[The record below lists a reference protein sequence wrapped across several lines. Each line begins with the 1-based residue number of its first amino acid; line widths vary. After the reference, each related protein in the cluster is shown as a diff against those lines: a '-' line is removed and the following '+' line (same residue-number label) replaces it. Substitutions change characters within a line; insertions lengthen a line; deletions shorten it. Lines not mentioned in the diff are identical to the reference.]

1 MLSGKSSPRLL
12 RAGLVRVAGAMREGC
27 PVQAIPR
34 GLLTAAV
41 IRGYLRN
48 RVDTDRM
55 QTMTMSND
63 HLLETRYFTIGEIA
77 RIARVS
83 KMTVYREVHA
93 GKLDSVRIG
102 RSFRI
107 PEESARR
114 WLGGAVNAAA

>member
-1 MLSGKSSPRLL
+1 
-12 RAGLVRVAGAMREGC
+12 
-27 PVQAIPR
+27 
-34 GLLTAAV
+34 
-41 IRGYLRN
+41 
-48 RVDTDRM
+48 
-55 QTMTMSND
+55 MTMSND